1 MSVDRALGELLAREE
16 TAEDPTLHSGLH
28 VVLLPYKETLSLPC
42 LPLGLASIQVKCPR
56 DLVGSLESLSCC
68 TSGIVLA
75 RHLRNTPSWITFKL
89 VNHWDRRGP
98 WNPAL
103 LRHTRRIC
111 YLSLSLT
118 PTLPST
124 TTQHT
129 RDNLNH
135 TTTTHDKHHGNHDS
149 TPHLT
154 YRRRQAS
161 RATHAA
167 PSTPVSPGLLVAKKP
182 KAQRPHTRPA
192 VPIVTPL
199 VVRMC
204 AEQRTSSTT
213 AIPILHRLA
222 LRSL

>member
-1 MSVDRALGELLAREE
+1 MRVDRALGELLAREE
-16 TAEDPTLHSGLH
+16 TAEDPTLHAGLP

-42 LPLGLASIQVKCPR
+42 TCCLPLGLASIHVKCPR
-56 DLVGSLESLSCC
+56 DLVASLESLSRC
-68 TSGIVLA
+68 TSGIVVLA

-161 RATHAA
+161 RATHSA
-167 PSTPVSPGLLVAKKP
+167 PSTPVSAGLPVAKKP
-182 KAQRPHTRPA
+182 KAQRPHT
-192 VPIVTPL
+192 TN
-199 VVRMC
+199 
-204 AEQRTSSTT
+204 RTYCY
-213 AIPILHRLA
+213 
-222 LRSL
+222 SLSGQNVC

>member
-1 MSVDRALGELLAREE
+1 
-16 TAEDPTLHSGLH
+16 
-28 VVLLPYKETLSLPC
+28 VLLPYKETLSLPC
-42 LPLGLASIQVKCPR
+42 TCCLPLGLASIHVKCPR
-56 DLVGSLESLSCC
+56 DLVASLESLSRC
-68 TSGIVLA
+68 TSGIVVLA

-135 TTTTHDKHHGNHDS
+135 TTLLPVSRTADGKHPEPR
-149 TPHLT
+149 TPHPRLLS
-154 YRRRQAS
+154 Q
-161 RATHAA
+161 
-167 PSTPVSPGLLVAKKP
+167 PGY
-182 KAQRPHTRPA
+182 Q
-192 VPIVTPL
+192 
-199 VVRMC
+199 
-204 AEQRTSSTT
+204 
-213 AIPILHRLA
+213 
-222 LRSL
+222 